1 MLMVFVHELKK
12 ETKCP
17 NEHQFPLLY
26 YYTDQKALQ
35 KELFFKSS
43 KIYVHMISIRCKN
56 GYFKINDSNQTLFED
71 IY

>member
-1 MLMVFVHELKK
+1 MLMVFVPMKVPMNTSFPYCITILIKK
-12 ETKCP
+12 PCKKNCSL
-17 NEHQFPLLY
+17 NLV
-26 YYTDQKALQ
+26 
-35 KELFFKSS
+35 